1 MSKRKQPSNSRVL
14 AIDHV
19 SLNLRKPT
27 AGPLVQPDEAIAI
40 ALSML
45 PAKSTG
51 QLCTPD
57 CPAVRHVL
65 LAIKM
70 AGWKLEAI

>member
-1 MSKRKQPSNSRVL
+1 MARAKPKLVIDQIATTLRRPS
-14 AIDHV
+14 
-19 SLNLRKPT
+19 
-27 AGPLVQPDEAIAI
+27 AGPLVEPAEAVAI

-57 CPAVRHVL
+57 CAAVRHVL
-65 LAIKM
+65 LALQM
-70 AGWKLEAI
+70 AGWKIVPR

>member
-1 MSKRKQPSNSRVL
+1 MKKNRPRPPLVIDLL
-14 AIDHV
+14 ATT
-19 SLNLRKPT
+19 LRKPT
-27 AGPLVQPDEAIAI
+27 ARPLVEPAEAVAI

-57 CPAVRHVL
+57 CAAVRHVL
-65 LAIKM
+65 LALQM
-70 AGWKLEAI
+70 AGWKLEPR